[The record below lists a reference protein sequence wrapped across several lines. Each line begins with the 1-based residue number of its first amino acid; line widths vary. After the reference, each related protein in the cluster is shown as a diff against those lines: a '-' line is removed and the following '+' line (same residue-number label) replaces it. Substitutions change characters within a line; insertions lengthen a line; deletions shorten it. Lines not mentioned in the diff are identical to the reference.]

1 MNGRNVALL
10 TICAA
15 RVSSTKPMIEASDVP
30 LSSCTRK
37 PTVGGMR
44 DAQRLRQDDE
54 AKLLHIAERQ
64 RPGASH
70 WPRGIAS
77 MQPRQISPRKALA

>member
-30 LSSCTRK
+30 FSTCTMK
-37 PTVGGMR
+37 PTVGGMAMR
-44 DAQRLRQDDE
+44 SACGRMTRRSWSSGLS
-54 AKLLHIAERQ
+54 AIARA
-64 RPGASH
+64 PSH
-70 WPRGIAS
+70 WPRGMAW
-77 MQPRQISPRKALA
+77 MQPRQISARKALV